1 MNRMGTTILTIGVV
15 FLTGIGLYGCA
26 DGSKSVRLRFKFEAG
41 DHYEYQQ
48 ITRGIIRAHDTD
60 RDKLLTD
67 EYAEVTM
74 DIALDVRRVLDDSTA
89 EILERS
95 QYVKRARNLLDTASV
110 DTVQGKP
117 YDADELIK
125 YMTPRGGI
133 VDMEFASDS
142 ARGNIQYLKD
152 YYRQGLPEFPDR
164 EIVQGES
171 WTQTTRVVLPDGPV
185 DASTTYT
192 VKGFSRERGYDCV
205 IIEYD
210 GVSIIPIPAGVHEMY
225 EVISGADKIVCKGHL
240 YFAYKEG
247 AIVLIRERWVFDSD
261 RVVVHQSAE
270 PKYGYVSG
278 DTTAMNVGI
287 EYDVDYHLVKM
298 TP

>member
-1 MNRMGTTILTIGVV
+1 MGTTILTIGVV
-15 FLTGIGLYGCA
+15 WLTGFGLYSCA

-41 DHYEYQQ
+41 DKFEYRQ
-48 ITRGIIRAHDTD
+48 ITRGIIRAYDTD
-60 RDKLLTD
+60 VDRLLTD

-74 DIALDVRRVLDDSTA
+74 DIALEVRRVGEDSTA

-95 QYVKRARNLLDTASV
+95 QYQSRTRNLLDTVSV

-117 YDADELIK
+117 HEANELIK

-133 VDMEFASDS
+133 VDMEFASDT

-192 VKGFSRERGYDCV
+192 VKGFSREQGYDCV
-205 IIEYD
+205 IIEYE
-210 GVSIIPIPAGVHEMY
+210 GVSIIPLPPGVKEMY
-225 EVISGADKIVCKGHL
+225 EVVSGADKIVSKGHL

-247 AIVLIRERWVFDSD
+247 AVVLIRERWVFDSD

-270 PKYGYVSG
+270 PKYGYASG
-278 DTTAMNVGI
+278 DTTAMNIGI
-287 EYDVDYHLVKM
+287 EYDVDYHLIKM